1 MKIMNKY
8 IKTLLCSSLVLVTT
22 MLTSCL
28 KKGLPEYPEWGGT
41 NIDNIYVE
49 YRYNGTEQYGGQPIV
64 VIKKLDVVKTV
75 DEPNATL
82 KLAITVPA
90 ASGSFNAAE
99 RAKVLQNNLWLYMD
113 ISTAA
118 TIKPVAGS
126 PKLGDPTNLSVP
138 QQYEVTAADGS
149 KKTWTIV
156 VTSFNKP

>member
-1 MKIMNKY
+1 
-8 IKTLLCSSLVLVTT
+8 

-28 KKGLPEYPEWGGT
+28 KKGLPEYPEWDGT
-41 NIDNIYVE
+41 NIDNVYVE
-49 YRYNGTEQYGGQPIV
+49 YRYNGPEQFGGQPIV

-75 DEPNATL
+75 DEPNSTL
-82 KLAITVPA
+82 KLTITVPA

-126 PKLGDPTNLSVP
+126 SKLGDPTNLTVP
-138 QQYEVTAADGS
+138 QQYEVTAANGS

-156 VTSFNKP
+156 VTAFNKP